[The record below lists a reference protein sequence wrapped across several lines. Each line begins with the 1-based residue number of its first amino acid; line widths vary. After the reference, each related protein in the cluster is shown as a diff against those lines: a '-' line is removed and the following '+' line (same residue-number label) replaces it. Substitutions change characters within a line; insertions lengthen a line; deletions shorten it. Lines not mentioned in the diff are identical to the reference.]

1 MNIESS
7 SIRVASQQASSRY
20 FAIEET
26 LHAWAGTLRPNFEDR
41 THENRADSQLNAAT
55 ISDAA
60 RRAAANAQTS
70 AANGVLSAV
79 VVGRNI
85 SPPYLGNIAT
95 QLAPKN
101 SDNALQGQA
110 RTSGIYLS
118 QDGAAGEPQ
127 QIDLV
132 A

>member
-26 LHAWAGTLRPNFEDR
+26 LHAWVGTLRPNFEGHA
-41 THENRADSQLNAAT
+41 HENRAASQVNAAT

-60 RRAAANAQTS
+60 RRAAANEP
-70 AANGVLSAV
+70 LSAV
-79 VVGRNI
+79 VVRRRLGT
-85 SPPYLGNIAT
+85 PYLGNIAAP
-95 QLAPKN
+95 LAPKIA
-101 SDNALQGQA
+101 DTALQGQA

-118 QDGAAGEPQ
+118 QSAAQAPQ

-132 A
+132 V